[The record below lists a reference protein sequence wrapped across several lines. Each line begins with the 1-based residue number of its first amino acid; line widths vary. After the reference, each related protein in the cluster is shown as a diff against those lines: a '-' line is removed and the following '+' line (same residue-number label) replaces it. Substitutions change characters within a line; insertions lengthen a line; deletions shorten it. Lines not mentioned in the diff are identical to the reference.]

1 MLRPRACSPEILT
14 RSSGSCE
21 SQGTDR
27 EHHVCSQ
34 IGTGYEK
41 GTGYGLQCEGLKTFC
56 FRSSPLCWGRGQR
69 GELRHYQARSF
80 VLFVVFVCVCMCN
93 VTHDVAGSGCILE
106 RPTLVH
112 SLLIEGIQWKRSC
125 ARLRIYT
132 SAAVRSAKPPLL
144 LAPGRPC
151 SAASRLGRGRRYPR
165 PHAPGPSPGSL
176 CVTIRRQ
183 M

>member
-1 MLRPRACSPEILT
+1 MQPDRNRIRERNGVWTAVRRLENILLSVKPSVLGK
-14 RSSGSCE
+14 RSAWGTTTLPGSVICV
-21 SQGTDR
+21 
-27 EHHVCSQ
+27 VC
-34 IGTGYEK
+34 
-41 GTGYGLQCEGLKTFC
+41 CVC
-56 FRSSPLCWGRGQR
+56 
-69 GELRHYQARSF
+69 
-80 VLFVVFVCVCMCN
+80 VCVCMCN
-93 VTHDVAGSGCILE
+93 VTHDVAGSGCVLE